1 MARIG
6 LNALVVYT
14 GSSFRNA
21 GVSRYCGGLIR
32 AVLREPSPHTY
43 RLFLNDSAQAA
54 PFTEAGP
61 VEIRRTALP
70 TSRTPVR
77 ILWEQLAAPG
87 LSVAGRLDLLHS
99 CLNVVPLAAPT
110 RHVVTVHDLS
120 FSKVPAAHPPH
131 RRWYLGLATRLSVRR
146 AAAVQVNSEATKA
159 DLVSEFGTDPDKITV
174 VYPSVE
180 PEFHPR
186 PPEDLAAFRATHG
199 LRRPFVLFVGT
210 IEPRKNVDVLVHA
223 FSRLRREGA
232 FDGELVI
239 AGGTGWGDTR
249 LEETIR
255 SSGFA
260 SDIRRPGYVEQD
272 DLPFWYTAADL
283 VVYPSSYEG
292 FGIPVLEAMASGT
305 PVITSNRSSLP
316 EVVGDAGP
324 TVDPRDQQQLA
335 SAMAEVLASRER
347 RRAMSER
354 GLARARCFQWTTA
367 AQRCLSVYRRVL
379 SLP

>member
-110 RHVVTVHDLS
+110 RHVVEH
-120 FSKVPAAHPPH
+120 AA
-131 RRWYLGLATRLSVRR
+131 G
-146 AAAVQVNSEATKA
+146 
-159 DLVSEFGTDPDKITV
+159 
-174 VYPSVE
+174 
-180 PEFHPR
+180 
-186 PPEDLAAFRATHG
+186 
-199 LRRPFVLFVGT
+199 
-210 IEPRKNVDVLVHA
+210 EPR
-223 FSRLRREGA
+223 
-232 FDGELVI
+232 
-239 AGGTGWGDTR
+239 
-249 LEETIR
+249 
-255 SSGFA
+255 
-260 SDIRRPGYVEQD
+260 Q
-272 DLPFWYTAADL
+272 AA
-283 VVYPSSYEG
+283 
-292 FGIPVLEAMASGT
+292 EA
-305 PVITSNRSSLP
+305 
-316 EVVGDAGP
+316 
-324 TVDPRDQQQLA
+324 
-335 SAMAEVLASRER
+335 
-347 RRAMSER
+347 
-354 GLARARCFQWTTA
+354 LARAQGRPTGERRLA
-367 AQRCLSVYRRVL
+367 ALDR
-379 SLP
+379 PG